1 LIQIYKGEAGC
12 SFTTVSFFHMEM
24 EFLVDLSEGFLAGI
38 AWGEEELSWTV

>member
-38 AWGEEELSWTV
+38 AGGEEELSWTV